1 MQIDKIEFS
10 VVIPTY
16 NRAHLIGRAIDSILS
31 QHTKPMEVIVVD
43 DGSADD
49 TAAVVGSYGAPVRY
63 IRQENA
69 GSARA
74 RDYGIREAQSEWVAL
89 LDSDDA
95 WLPEHLAR
103 METAIAQTN
112 GAANF
117 YFADTIEPPEKG
129 GKRLWEVLNFQIE
142 GEYEM
147 APDGTDWVVCNGRQP
162 MMLQSSVLNKKA
174 YLRAGG
180 FHPALRYR
188 DDTHMFMKLG
198 INSPVCAV
206 AGCGVEMRGDDT
218 PENRLTLTYDVDKY
232 RGAQMQIIMFRD
244 LLTST
249 SALSPRLERHFNQ
262 RLAAAHRTVARHAFQ
277 KGKWSEALKHGGQS
291 FVIAPG
297 KFFEH
302 SLNSLRHAKKA

>member
-1 MQIDKIEFS
+1 MSTSDVQFS

-16 NRAHLIGRAIDSILS
+16 NRAKLIGSAINSVLEQSKQPAEI
-31 QHTKPMEVIVVD
+31 IVVD
-43 DGSADD
+43 DGSTDD
-49 TAAVVGSYGAPVRY
+49 TTSVVKSFGDAVRY
-63 IRQENA
+63 LPQRNS

-74 RDYGIREAQSEWVAL
+74 RDHGIHHAQAEWVAL
-89 LDSDDA
+89 LDSDDV
-95 WLPEHLAR
+95 WLPEHLAS
-103 METAIAQTN
+103 MESAIINTY
-112 GAANF
+112 GKANF

-142 GEYEM
+142 GEYEI

-232 RGAQMQIIMFRD
+232 RGAQMQIIMFKD
-244 LLTST
+244 LITST
-249 SALSPRLERHFNQ
+249 SALSPRLKQYFNQ